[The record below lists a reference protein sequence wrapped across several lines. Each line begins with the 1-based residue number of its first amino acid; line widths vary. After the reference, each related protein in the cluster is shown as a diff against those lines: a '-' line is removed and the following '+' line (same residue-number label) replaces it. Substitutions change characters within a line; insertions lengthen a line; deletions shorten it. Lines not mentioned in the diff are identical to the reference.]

1 MNRDELRDTFS
12 PLLDGEL
19 SPDERAEIESQL
31 AQDAELLRELDSLK
45 RVNDLYRSMPRAI
58 APDGFENDVR
68 NRLHPER
75 ASERRRLR
83 VLWPSLAAAALVLVG
98 VTVVLFQYQRNDGAR
113 LAYEPTT
120 LKKSDSSAPAADESA
135 ATAAVPKTQPETETA
150 MADAQAPAGVQDG
163 LDLKSIEGAETSS
176 VERAPENV
184 FGERAEASPSPAPAA
199 APTETQDAAPPP
211 AESPAAPMAAQLQS
225 LGYAQ
230 EDKQEE
236 PRRAAKRE
244 ARSDVVPGA
253 PAPVAREAEQALPG
267 LAFERMNEKDVAPS
281 AGAAPK
287 DAGGAAAKETMRTIA
302 NRKFELRD
310 GALIQLGY
318 NGEPT
323 TELRRGSEAA
333 NELINREQELKS
345 VFEVRESV
353 VFKADSRW
361 YKLEAQRG

>member
-19 SPDERAEIESQL
+19 SPDERAEIETRL

-45 RVNDLYRSMPRAI
+45 RVNDLYRSMPRAV

-68 NRLHPER
+68 KRLHPER
-75 ASERRRLR
+75 ASERHRTR

-98 VTVVLFQYQRNDGAR
+98 VTVVLFRYQRNDGAR
-113 LAYEPTT
+113 LAYEPA
-120 LKKSDSSAPAADESA
+120 LKKSVSSAPAADESA
-135 ATAAVPKTQPETETA
+135 AEPKTQPEAESAVSDT
-150 MADAQAPAGVQDG
+150 QAPAGDQAG
-163 LDLKSIEGAETSS
+163 LDSKSVEAAETAAAAC
-176 VERAPENV
+176 APEKF
-184 FGERAEASPSPAPAA
+184 FGEHVEAFASPATAA
-199 APTETQDAAPPP
+199 GAQRPVEP
-211 AESPAAPMAAQLQS
+211 SAAPMAAQLQS

-230 EDKQEE
+230 EEEQQE

-244 ARSDVVPGA
+244 AQSDVVPSA
-253 PAPVAREAEQALPG
+253 PAPVAREAAQALPG
-267 LAFERMNEKDVAPS
+267 LAFERMNEKDVAPPAS
-281 AGAAPK
+281 VAPK
-287 DAGGAAAKETMRTIA
+287 DAGGAAAKGAARTIA
-302 NRKFELRD
+302 NRQFELRD

-333 NELINREQELKS
+333 NELINREQGLKS

-353 VFKADSRW
+353 VFKAGGRW